1 MIRRGI
7 FLVVLGAAT
16 LAHAQL
22 YRWVDEKG
30 RVHYTET
37 PPPAAAKDVKKKR
50 EHMGAAADPG
60 LPFELQRAVR
70 SAPVLLYSHPDCKS
84 PCQMARDVLN
94 KRGVPFKETVVADE
108 KLLEELKKVSG
119 GDEVPVLVVGR
130 QVERTISAEAY
141 HSALDA
147 AGYPKEGSVPARAQ
161 AAPPPPTPEP
171 EKPAAA
177 KEAAKPAAEEPERP
191 TGPYAPRFSK

>member
-1 MIRRGI
+1 MISRGI
-7 FLVVLGAAT
+7 FLVLLCAAT

-37 PPPAAAKDVKKKR
+37 PPPPSAKGVEKKR
-50 EHMGAAADPG
+50 DHMGARADPG

-70 SAPVLLYSHPDCKS
+70 NAPVTLYSHPDCKS

-94 KRGVPFKETVVADE
+94 RRGVPFKETVVADE
-108 KLLEELKKVSG
+108 KLLEELKRISG

-130 QVERTISAEAY
+130 HIEKTISSEAY
-141 HSALDA
+141 HSALDV
-147 AGYPKEGSVPARAQ
+147 AGYPKEGSVPPRAQ
-161 AAPPPPTPEP
+161 AAPPPPRSEP
-171 EKPAAA
+171 ERPAAA
-177 KEAAKPAAEEPERP
+177 KDAAKPAAEEPAP
-191 TGPYAPRFSK
+191 PAGPYAPRFSK